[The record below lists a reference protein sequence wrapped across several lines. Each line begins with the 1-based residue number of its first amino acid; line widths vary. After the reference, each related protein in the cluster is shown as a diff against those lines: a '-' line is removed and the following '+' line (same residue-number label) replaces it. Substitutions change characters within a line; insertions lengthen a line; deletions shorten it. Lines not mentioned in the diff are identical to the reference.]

1 MEARF
6 IVCLFVADQYT
17 VLASFLHVSLIFVF
31 YESDPALVDLE
42 QMDLQMLCDGL
53 RRYLQDL
60 PQPVI
65 PSMIY
70 TEMMRIAQGEFPQ
83 DYCPSALGQQQP

>member
-1 MEARF
+1 
-6 IVCLFVADQYT
+6 
-17 VLASFLHVSLIFVF
+17 VLASFLPVLLMFVF
-31 YESDPALVDLE
+31 CESDPAMVDLE

-70 TEMMRIAQGEFPQ
+70 TEMMRIAQGEFP
-83 DYCPSALGQQQP
+83 

>member
-1 MEARF
+1 M
-6 IVCLFVADQYT
+6 
-17 VLASFLHVSLIFVF
+17 VLMSFLPGCFLIVF
-31 YESDPALVDLE
+31 FFFQDPALVDLE

-65 PSMIY
+65 PTVIYSEMI
-70 TEMMRIAQGEFPQ
+70 RIAQGEFPK
-83 DYCPSALGQQQP
+83 DYCTSTLVQPNSYGNLGMLH

>member
-1 MEARF
+1 M
-6 IVCLFVADQYT
+6 
-17 VLASFLHVSLIFVF
+17 FVF
-31 YESDPALVDLE
+31 CESDPAMVDLE

-70 TEMMRIAQGEFPQ
+70 TEMMRIAQGEFP
-83 DYCPSALGQQQP
+83 